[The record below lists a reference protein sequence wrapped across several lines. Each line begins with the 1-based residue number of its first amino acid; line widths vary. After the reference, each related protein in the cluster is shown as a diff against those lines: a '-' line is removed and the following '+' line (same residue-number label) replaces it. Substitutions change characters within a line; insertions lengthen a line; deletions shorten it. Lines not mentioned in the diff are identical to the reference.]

1 MALFKLDEN
10 LPVEATELFQAA
22 GHDALS
28 VLDQAL
34 GGHPDDILA
43 AICQQ
48 EQRAIVTFDLDFS
61 NIRTYPPEEYFG
73 IVVLRLE
80 HQEKSHVLEILGQ
93 LILKLYDEPLAGK
106 LWIVGETSVRIRG

>member
-1 MALFKLDEN
+1 MGLFKLDEN

-34 GGHPDDILA
+34 GGSPDSSLA
-43 AICQQ
+43 RVCQK

-61 NIRTYPPEEYFG
+61 DIRTYPPEAYFG
-73 IVVLRLE
+73 IVVLRLGR
-80 HQEKSHVLEILGQ
+80 QETPYVLKVLERLVP
-93 LILKLYDEPLAGK
+93 KFDDEPLVNK
-106 LWIVGETSVRIRG
+106 LWIVGEMSVRIRG